1 MRKHGLTTLIFVA
14 FLLGILAGYLVNQF
28 ASPTWQQQFINYISL
43 LTDIFLR
50 LIKMII
56 APLVFSTLVAGIAH
70 MGSGSTVGR
79 VGLKAIGW
87 FLLCSVISLSLG
99 LILVNILQ
107 PGYTLKL
114 PLPEGVAETGIKSTG
129 INLKDF
135 VAHMVPRSV
144 FEALATNEILQIVVF
159 SGFFGIACAAL
170 GDRARQVVI
179 GIEEVSHVMLRITNY
194 VMYAAPVAVF
204 AAIAAIIAKQG
215 LAIIQ
220 TYGIFV
226 VEFYGGILILWIVLC
241 LISTPFLGARIL
253 TLVRMMRE
261 PMVLA
266 FSTASSEAAFP
277 RTLEKLELFGASPK
291 VASFVLPLGYSF
303 NLDGSMMYCTFA
315 AVFIAQAYGIDLSA
329 AEQLTMMLILMLTSK
344 GMAGVP
350 RASLVVIAAT
360 LAQFNIPEAGLLLI
374 FGIDQVLDMARSATN
389 VLGNGIAAAVVSK
402 WEGVLG
408 PTREDVDPSLLADP
422 EEHAPIPAVA

>member
-1 MRKHGLTTLIFVA
+1 M
-14 FLLGILAGYLVNQF
+14 
-28 ASPTWQQQFINYISL
+28 
-43 LTDIFLR
+43 
-50 LIKMII
+50 
-56 APLVFSTLVAGIAH
+56 
-70 MGSGSTVGR
+70 
-79 VGLKAIGW
+79 
-87 FLLCSVISLSLG
+87 
-99 LILVNILQ
+99 
-107 PGYTLKL
+107 
-114 PLPEGVAETGIKSTG
+114 
-129 INLKDF
+129 
-135 VAHMVPRSV
+135 
-144 FEALATNEILQIVVF
+144 ATNEILQIVVF
-159 SGFFGIACAAL
+159 SAFFGLACAAL
-170 GDRARQVVI
+170 GERARQVVI
-179 GIEEVSHVMLRITNY
+179 GIEEVSHVMLRVTNY

-226 VEFYGGILILWIVLC
+226 VEFYGGILILWIILC

-253 TLVRMMRE
+253 TLVRMLRE

-315 AVFIAQAYGIDLSA
+315 AVFIAQAYGIDLSL
-329 AEQLTMMLILMLTSK
+329 AEQMTMMLILMLTSK

-389 VLGNGIAAAVVSK
+389 VLGNGIASAVVSK